1 MAHGVSSML
10 KRPCK
15 SENGGKGIGS
25 RRIFAPH
32 FKLQVLD
39 SYRNDADCKGNQ
51 RATARKYGIHR
62 RQIQKWLQ
70 AENTL
75 RNSVKDKEK
84 ASSLNGCRQPDVG
97 LESAAARPSQPLAH
111 QQQPPQPQR
120 VPALPASVPIA
131 PPAPTSSQ
139 APLDFTVHNRCLRTS
154 PTVADSPSPVPC
166 TLYPSPPPLM
176 APAVANM
183 HCPMDLSL
191 KKEPPATMG
200 YCFTAGML
208 PPGGVCM
215 PLTPPP
221 SSAGSTDS
229 CCRDDTW
236 STIPKTDPD
245 VWDLS
250 TKGQKR
256 KCSSPPPDTKTVKLF
271 KPYLDVIKDST
282 EDSVKSEP
290 SPACPDDS
298 GMPTCCSIPTSTDT
312 YYFNNNYACD
322 AECNYT
328 LHELKPYYYYCR
340 DYCPCDY
347 DLGGCYYDELGYGPH
362 GMGVVKPRQRYS
374 LDFKLSAIDCYY
386 QDSVCKGNQRAVANK
401 YNIHRRQVQKWL
413 KQAEELRTKNE
424 SMKQIHAVR

>member
-1 MAHGVSSML
+1 MAHGVSSVL

-15 SENGGKGIGS
+15 SESGGKGIGS

-97 LESAAARPSQPLAH
+97 IEAAAARPSQPPAH
-111 QQQPPQPQR
+111 QQQQLQR
-120 VPALPASVPIA
+120 VPALPPSAPA
-131 PPAPTSSQ
+131 PPPPPPQ
-139 APLDFTVHNRCLRTS
+139 VPLDFTVHNRCLRTS
-154 PTVADSPSPVPC
+154 PNVANADSPSPPPC
-166 TLYPSPPPLM
+166 TLYTSPPPMLP
-176 APAVANM
+176 APTAM

-191 KKEPPATMG
+191 KKETPATFG
-200 YCFTAGML
+200 YCFGGM
-208 PPGGVCM
+208 PTGGVCM

-229 CCRDDTW
+229 CCRDEW
-236 STIPKTDPD
+236 SSTPKSDPD

-256 KCSSPPPDTKTVKLF
+256 RCTSPPQDTKPVKLF
-271 KPYLDVIKDST
+271 KPYLDVIKDSP
-282 EDSVKSEP
+282 EEPIKSEP
-290 SPACPDDS
+290 SPACPEEA
-298 GMPTCCSIPTSTDT
+298 GLPTCCSIPTSTDT

-347 DLGGCYYDELGYGPH
+347 DLAGCYYDELGYGPH
-362 GMGVVKPRQRYS
+362 GVSSVKPRQRYS

>member
-1 MAHGVSSML
+1 MAHGVSSIL

-15 SENGGKGIGS
+15 SESGGKGIGS

-97 LESAAARPSQPLAH
+97 IEARPSQPPPPPH
-111 QQQPPQPQR
+111 QQQPQQQQLQR
-120 VPALPASVPIA
+120 VPALPPSAPVP
-131 PPAPTSSQ
+131 PPPPPSSSQ
-139 APLDFTVHNRCLRTS
+139 VPLDFTVHNRCLRTS
-154 PTVADSPSPVPC
+154 PNVANADDSPSPPPC
-166 TLYPSPPPLM
+166 P
-176 APAVANM
+176 
-183 HCPMDLSL
+183 
-191 KKEPPATMG
+191 
-200 YCFTAGML
+200 
-208 PPGGVCM
+208 
-215 PLTPPP
+215 
-221 SSAGSTDS
+221 
-229 CCRDDTW
+229 R
-236 STIPKTDPD
+236 
-245 VWDLS
+245 
-250 TKGQKR
+250 QKR
-256 KCSSPPPDTKTVKLF
+256 RCTSPLPDTKPVKLF
-271 KPYLDVIKDST
+271 KPYLDVIKDSP
-282 EDSVKSEP
+282 EEPIKSEP
-290 SPACPDDS
+290 SPACPEET
-298 GMPTCCSIPTSTDT
+298 GLPTCCSIPTSTET

-347 DLGGCYYDELGYGPH
+347 DLAGCYYDEMGYGPH
-362 GMGVVKPRQRYS
+362 GASVKPRQRYS